1 MNIFKAIGRAF
12 IPANEAQARALGR
25 IIGLALVLL
34 FILGFRAVAEHEEP
48 AQAPAL
54 PASAQVPPAE
64 FLTTGAEAATACTT
78 NPGNPSGYC
87 WYTGWRFPQLA
98 DGRTWVCIDS
108 SIPGAP
114 LGGVANLFRAI
125 DSRIVISAYVG
136 AGQCKAHGFP
146 SNRRVTFYPFTTHDK
161 YANQRTCGM
170 MLPRNYGA
178 YFGTA
183 ETLPMIKI
191 NVTGYKTTLCGGG
204 YEWQDVFAHELGH
217 AFGLS
222 HAQPRTTSIMREGH
236 VLDGYDKC
244 YIRIIHRAYGPGCR
258 AMNIP

>member
-1 MNIFKAIGRAF
+1 MKLRIFIA
-12 IPANEAQARALGR
+12 ALL
-25 IIGLALVLL
+25 GLAVT
-34 FILGFRAVAEHEEP
+34 LGLYIYPAESYE
-48 AQAPAL
+48 APPP
-54 PASAQVPPAE
+54 PASVQVPPPLHEVA
-64 FLTTGAEAATACTT
+64 GAHAATACTT

-125 DSRIVISAYVG
+125 DARILVSAYVG

-161 YANQRTCGM
+161 NANPRTCGM
-170 MLPRNYGA
+170 MYPRSYGA
-178 YFGTA
+178 HYGTN
-183 ETLPMIKI
+183 ETLPLIKI
-191 NVTGYKTTLCGGG
+191 NVTGTKTTPCGGG
-204 YEWQDVFAHELGH
+204 YEWQDVWAHEFGH
-217 AFGLS
+217 AFGLE
-222 HAQPRTTSIMREGH
+222 HAQPRTTSIMRQGH
-236 VLDGYDKC
+236 VLDIYDKC